1 MKTSKTQ
8 REVLDHINRGWQDFR
23 KEVPLT
29 PNACILAA
37 NYAHRVLEMFDINHR
52 VRPIGATVFNQRGWE
67 LFAERIP
74 ANQLP
79 PEAWSVHC
87 SSRSENRMVNG
98 WSGHVVIETDE
109 FFVDLSAEQ
118 FSRPQHEIQIFS
130 PLIVP
135 RSSIRELPSGT
146 PVHEL
151 GRTEHAYIFDLGSG
165 IYTFY
170 YEDWN
175 RVYEKARDWHRSYRE
190 LGLGKV
196 VNAIQLK

>member
-8 REVLDHINRGWQDFR
+8 REVIEHISSGWRGFR
-23 KEVPLT
+23 EEGASVL
-29 PNACILAA
+29 NACILGA
-37 NYAHRVLEMFDINHR
+37 NYAHRVLDMFEIDHK
-52 VRPIGATVFNQRGWE
+52 VRPIGATVFNKRGWE

-87 SSRSENRMVNG
+87 SSRSEHRMVNG
-98 WSGHVVIETDE
+98 WSGHVVIETEE
-109 FFVDLSAEQ
+109 FFIDLTAEQ
-118 FSRPQHEIQIFS
+118 FSRPQHEIQIFA

-135 RSSIRELPSGT
+135 RKNIRELPSGT
-146 PVHEL
+146 AVHDL
-151 GRTEHAYIFDLGSG
+151 GRTEDAYIFDLGSG

-175 RVYEKARDWHRSYRE
+175 TIYQKAPDWHRSYRE

>member
-1 MKTSKTQ
+1 MKTIKTEQ
-8 REVLDHINRGWQDFR
+8 EVLEHISRGWQDFR
-23 KEVPLT
+23 SQVPLS

-37 NYAHRVLEMFDINHR
+37 NYVHRVLEMFDIDHK
-52 VRPIGATVFNQRGWE
+52 VRPIGATVFNRKGWE
-67 LFAERIP
+67 LFGTP
-74 ANQLP
+74 ANELP

-87 SSRSENRMVNG
+87 SSRSEQLLTSG
-98 WSGHVVIETDE
+98 WSGHLVVETKD

-118 FSRPQHEIQIFS
+118 FSRPDHQIQIFS

-135 RSSIRELPSGT
+135 MSRISELPSGT
-146 PVHEL
+146 PVHQL

-175 RVYEKARDWHRSYRE
+175 KIYQKARDWHRSYRE
-190 LGLGKV
+190 LGLGQV
-196 VNAIQLK
+196 VQAIQLK

>member
-1 MKTSKTQ
+1 MKTSKP
-8 REVLDHINRGWQDFR
+8 EIEIVKEISKGWQEFR
-23 KEVPLT
+23 QEVPLAI
-29 PNACILAA
+29 NACILAA
-37 NYAHRVLEMFDINHR
+37 NYTHRVLEMFDIEHK
-52 VRPIGATVFNQRGWE
+52 VRPIGATVFNRTGWQT
-67 LFAERIP
+67 FGTP
-74 ANQLP
+74 ADKLP

-87 SSRSENRMVNG
+87 SSRSPHLLEKG
-98 WSGHVVIETDE
+98 WSGHLVVETNN
-109 FFVDLSAEQ
+109 FFIDLSAEQ
-118 FSRPQHEIQIFS
+118 FSRPAHQIQIFS

-135 RSSIRELPSGT
+135 RSEIQELPSGT
-146 PVHEL
+146 PVHQL